1 MSDKILHVNG
11 ARHIRDYLLEIDF
24 DDGTR
29 KVVDVAPLLTGEVF
43 APLRDKDFFGR
54 LTVDP
59 ISRTIV
65 WPNGADLAPEALHE
79 LPAVHQV
86 A

>member
-1 MSDKILHVNG
+1 MSDKILHVNR
-11 ARHIRDYLLEIDF
+11 ARHIRDHLLEIDF

-29 KVVDVAPLLTGEVF
+29 KVVDVAPLLDEG
-43 APLRDKDFFGR
+43 FFGR

-59 ISRTIV
+59 VSRTIV
-65 WPNGADLAPEALHE
+65 WPNGADLAPEALYE

>member
-1 MSDKILHVNG
+1 MSDKILHVNR
-11 ARHIRDYLLEIDF
+11 ARHIRDHLLEIDF

-29 KVVDVAPLLTGEVF
+29 KVVDVAPLL
-43 APLRDKDFFGR
+43 DDDFFGR

-59 ISRTIV
+59 VSRTIV
-65 WPNGADLAPEALHE
+65 WPNGADMAPEALYE